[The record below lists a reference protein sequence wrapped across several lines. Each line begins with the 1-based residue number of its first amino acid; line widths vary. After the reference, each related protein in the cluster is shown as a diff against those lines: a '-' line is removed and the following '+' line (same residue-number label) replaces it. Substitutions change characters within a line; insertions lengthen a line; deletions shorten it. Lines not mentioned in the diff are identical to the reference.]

1 MRILI
6 LEHLCVNADD
16 SNDGTLAD
24 EGFAMVRAA
33 CRDLAGLE
41 GVEVRAAVHTRW
53 KERAEAVGIPVLTA
67 PSEATGL
74 ALIAATFDRVL
85 LIAPE
90 MDGIATRWAKL
101 LEATGTNLLGPSSAF
116 IAWASDKLAVARTL
130 PAHSPPTMVWDG
142 RSVPSDWGDELVLKP
157 CDGVGALFTMIVRRE
172 ALSTATDTI
181 RADGYGGELIVQ
193 PYVRGRSVSVA
204 AIGRDSGRAIVL
216 PAVEQIIETVPV
228 SKLYGVIR
236 LKYRGGVVPIEGF
249 ADRARALTLSVMES
263 APPVRGWI
271 GIDMI
276 LADDGRDV
284 VVDVNPRLTTSY
296 LGYSELFPGTAAR
309 LLIGL
314 ETNGDL
320 EVLGDPS
327 GRARFDVGGDVETVA

>member
-74 ALIAATFDRVL
+74 ALIAATFDGVL

-101 LEATGTNLLGPSSAF
+101 LEESGANLLSPSSAF
-116 IAWASDKLAVARTL
+116 IAWASDKLVVARML
-130 PAHSPPTMVWDG
+130 PVYSPPTILGDG

-204 AIGRDSGRAIVL
+204 VVGRGSERAIIL
-216 PAVEQIIETVPV
+216 PAVEQITETVPV
-228 SKLYGVIR
+228 SKFDGRR
-236 LKYRGGVVPIEGF
+236 LKYRGGVVPIDGF
-249 ADRARALTLSVMES
+249 TDRARALAMSVMEVV
-263 APPVRGWI
+263 PPTTGWI

-276 LADDGRDV
+276 LGEDGRGV

-296 LGYSELFPGTAAR
+296 LGYSQLFSGTAAR
-309 LLIGL
+309 LLLGSETKDDLALLQKPSSRRVSFDVYGNL
-314 ETNGDL
+314 ET
-320 EVLGDPS
+320 V
-327 GRARFDVGGDVETVA
+327 